1 MAVNID
7 TVANKIFKVIKG
19 SGHDV
24 KMYDSATGNET
35 VDPNASRYFY
45 VKMPNY
51 MVHLDSDNSEIKL
64 HQGAEKTD
72 EKVKGIINNI
82 KHIAKSYMLD
92 FDHRIFGKELTP
104 KNYAFKIDQNRNER
118 DMSELQ
124 TEGYTPLQGSTKT
137 SEQKL
142 EGVKVIVRHNKA
154 VDETSRGARSRN
166 IQGIFVETS
175 EGERFKYPHIHL
187 NGARAMARHV
197 HAGGKPHDEVGEAIV
212 NLSDQLAKLKDVT
225 KFARRFSQVQEQAAD
240 VLPLVDNKV
249 SEIKKTIHKLTTA
262 SGYADFKENYKATET
277 VEPTIEA
284 LEELKGKFTVT
295 KFDEKIGEV
304 LPLLQSI
311 VDEAKAEQDN
321 SSKAIADRI
330 MAKIKA
336 GDPVDTHEP
345 NATQQEYDPEKVGSF
360 TNKDAKVAYR
370 LSDLAAKIK
379 DDEMSVFL
387 ARLSDKF
394 TSYATDPNIQMKIKQ
409 DPETYQIQ
417 PWEKETAK
425 AIIQGVKMKTV
436 KPELDKL
443 PKAEDV
449 IPNPEKELEE
459 MVAPY
464 GEDESLIERKVDG
477 ELMCPEACCGKP
489 VMECS
494 CGPDC
499 EHCNCHEIQKLSKAD
514 ESVAKTLGQYQD
526 TKDFKAQMQNILAK
540 KKALQDIQL
549 NPNTAKDPELK
560 KELMKRKQELEDDM
574 HNLKARMQDRGMGE
588 DVNEAVDKSAL
599 QDWFNKYK
607 KYEGN
612 NADELPA
619 GMLKAYIDTGILTDG
634 VEINEF
640 QKAVEAM
647 GGDRDE
653 AEQELFANP
662 EKFAKML
669 PITHAMQEDF
679 KKIMGVSEI
688 DEDNCREAAKI
699 LGDDVVGFGLA
710 EDIINEMGDEETEL
724 LSGVRDEDNILIVQR
739 GYNADDIDEDP
750 RVIGELYASEKYS
763 DDDIKKAI
771 VDYLKS
777 KNLDTNF
784 YYDSKPNDYYSNE
797 KTVDGRP
804 FRAEVSLHWLGD
816 MGKSVEEDDMSTGTV
831 AVGKKGKT
839 RRATGIN
846 DNPYDHNEGEDQT
859 ALVNAALWNMKDVYQ
874 TLIAGESLEED
885 DMFSYGDLVQ
895 YLEQADM
902 PDHYSKFW
910 DLVVDAINK
919 AGGFKGQGD
928 EIMVDKNIAPQ
939 IKTLYQQFKAATANI
954 KGVKED
960 DDIARQEFDS
970 MRMDAQGEF
979 EEYRD
984 NIMSDIEDG
993 KQGQGQF
1000 AGKSTKEIVAM
1011 LRQEADSIGYA
1022 DVSDGDRHPSEPG
1035 WLNDIADELEKSN
1048 EDIQRIKDLAGL

>member
-35 VDPNASRYFY
+35 VDPTTSRYFY

-277 VEPTIEA
+277 AEPTIEA

-330 MAKIKA
+330 MSKIKA
-336 GDPVDTHEP
+336 GDPVDMHQP
-345 NATQQEYDPEKVGSF
+345 NATQQEYDPEKVGAF

-387 ARLSDKF
+387 ARLSDKY
-394 TSYATDPNIQMKIKQ
+394 TQYATDPNIQMKINRE
-409 DPETYQIQ
+409 PEVYKIQ
-417 PWEKETAK
+417 PWEVETAK
-425 AIIQGVKMKTV
+425 AIIQGVKMKNVT
-436 KPELDKL
+436 PDETTA
-443 PKAEDV
+443 KAEEV
-449 IPNPEKELEE
+449 VPNPEAELEE
-459 MVAPY
+459 AVAPF
-464 GEDESLIERKVDG
+464 GEDESFIT
-477 ELMCPEACCGKP
+477 EASACNCDENCACGGN
-489 VMECS
+489 
-494 CGPDC
+494 CGSN
-499 EHCNCHEIQKLSKAD
+499 CNCHAGCKPMK
-514 ESVAKTLGQYQD
+514 ESIRENAVAKIMGRYQD
-526 TKDFKAQMQNILAK
+526 RKDVEKAAQSIMAK
-540 KKALQDIQL
+540 MKDLQAIQRD
-549 NPNTAKDPELK
+549 PNTSKDPELQ
-560 KELMKRKQELEDDM
+560 KEIMKRKSELEDDM
-574 HNLKARMQDRGMGE
+574 HNIKAKMKDRGMGE
-588 DVNEAVDKSAL
+588 NAPTQADMERISKSEWEGMAIDAQQDFEDYRGAVL
-599 QDWFNKYK
+599 
-607 KYEGN
+607 
-612 NADELPA
+612 
-619 GMLKAYIDTGILTDG
+619 
-634 VEINEF
+634 
-640 QKAVEAM
+640 
-647 GGDRDE
+647 
-653 AEQELFANP
+653 
-662 EKFAKML
+662 
-669 PITHAMQEDF
+669 
-679 KKIMGVSEI
+679 
-688 DEDNCREAAKI
+688 
-699 LGDDVVGFGLA
+699 
-710 EDIINEMGDEETEL
+710 
-724 LSGVRDEDNILIVQR
+724 
-739 GYNADDIDEDP
+739 
-750 RVIGELYASEKYS
+750 
-763 DDDIKKAI
+763 DDIK
-771 VDYLKS
+771 DPTS
-777 KNLDTNF
+777 
-784 YYDSKPNDYYSNE
+784 
-797 KTVDGRP
+797 
-804 FRAEVSLHWLGD
+804 
-816 MGKSVEEDDMSTGTV
+816 
-831 AVGKKGKT
+831 
-839 RRATGIN
+839 
-846 DNPYDHNEGEDQT
+846 
-859 ALVNAALWNMKDVYQ
+859 
-874 TLIAGESLEED
+874 
-885 DMFSYGDLVQ
+885 
-895 YLEQADM
+895 
-902 PDHYSKFW
+902 
-910 DLVVDAINK
+910 
-919 AGGFKGQGD
+919 
-928 EIMVDKNIAPQ
+928 
-939 IKTLYQQFKAATANI
+939 
-954 KGVKED
+954 
-960 DDIARQEFDS
+960 
-970 MRMDAQGEF
+970 
-979 EEYRD
+979 EY
-984 NIMSDIEDG
+984 
-993 KQGQGQF
+993 
-1000 AGKSTKEIVAM
+1000 AGKSTEEIVAM
-1011 LRQEADSIGYA
+1011 LRKEADGIGYA
-1022 DVSDGDRHPSEPG
+1022 DVSDGDRHPSEPE
-1035 WLNDIADELEKSN
+1035 WLNKIADEMEKSKTEASGYGGQAESHMHTIRVDGDYDTDRGISDKDCEEMEYDLAKGGIKAQCEPN
-1048 EDIQRIKDLAGL
+1048 EMMQGGVNIHTMSPKSAVVDALSNAGYEVNEQTDKDIQRIKDLAGL